1 MHAPP
6 PSSFPRLFLSFLAD
20 CGYHDGFF
28 TAIAA
33 SVFTGVTALLAWF
46 WMPWSA
52 PSASASA
59 GGAPA
64 FSATAST
71 GGSSYANI
79 GEDPGFK
86 VAPAGFNS
94 A

>member
-1 MHAPP
+1 
-6 PSSFPRLFLSFLAD
+6 
-20 CGYHDGFF
+20 
-28 TAIAA
+28 
-33 SVFTGVTALLAWF
+33 LLAWF